1 MSEAEMKAI
10 KYLKELSK
18 CELFL
23 DNILIKDKTARQI
36 IISAY
41 NKLERQQKEIERE
54 KQYTDFYKDLCNK
67 QQKEIKDW
75 FEIADNILRATN
87 DYGNITIGDIPKYI
101 ENQQKEIKKEK
112 SRIMELDELLDKQE
126 NEIKF
131 LKGELE
137 IQEGC
142 SISKDKIREKI
153 DKYRKKSEKLHSQ
166 ELWNEPEDSIK
177 DFKYNHYLE
186 AYKELL
192 GEPV

>member
-1 MSEAEMKAI
+1 MSEQASEEENKELNRVEER
-10 KYLKELSK
+10 LKELSK

-23 DNILIKDKTARQI
+23 DNIFIKDKTARQI
-36 IISAY
+36 LVSAY
-41 NKLERQQKEIERE
+41 NKLER
-54 KQYTDFYKDLCNK
+54 

-112 SRIMELDELLDKQE
+112 SRIMELAELLDKQE

-142 SISKDKIREKI
+142 SISKDKIRKRIEEARKI
-153 DKYRKKSEKLHSQ
+153 RWHIPKLVI
-166 ELWNEPEDSIK
+166 EYFE
-177 DFKYNHYLE
+177 
-186 AYKELL
+186 ELL
-192 GEPV
+192 EENNND